1 MPACMQPIIARAT
14 RPEPLR
20 GVYLQL
26 YRGAIRGASLAAK
39 RDQLARYCDTIATMA
54 HGGSVVAGVVMHGFC
69 EDLASSWPRLAA
81 FGSERQIPV
90 LASWGLDSRD
100 LTARRKG
107 ELVASVL
114 RDASCAAGLLDAE
127 GQWDSDLG
135 AADDMDEAGAL
146 ELSQAIIEGAPG
158 AWVGDQPWYAIESH
172 GDVRR
177 TMKPMCAG
185 SVFQGFPVDEFAT
198 VATWGRFRQAYIYNA
213 KGPWSGYAQTF
224 ARMDQHWNGIAPA
237 LASVGLARPTRVT
250 LQAYGWKLHELVDA
264 ILRRGVLAREPLVF
278 WSDPWPDVTTLRA
291 LAFVDMLVREGFTAG
306 ATDAREVVR
315 AFQSDYNTRAR
326 SDHQLAVDGWAGD
339 DTVLAG
345 VGAGRG

>member
-1 MPACMQPIIARAT
+1 MPACTQPIIARAT
-14 RPEPLR
+14 RPEPPR

-26 YRGAIRGASLAAK
+26 YRGAIRGGTLAAK
-39 RDQLARYCDTIATMA
+39 RAQLARYVDTVATMV

-81 FGSERQIPV
+81 LGTEREIPV

-114 RDASCAAGLLDAE
+114 REPSCAAGLLDAE

-158 AWVGDQPWYAIESH
+158 ACVGDQPWYAIESH

-198 VATWGRFRQAYIYNA
+198 VCTWGRFRQAYIYN
-213 KGPWSGYAQTF
+213 KLGLSSGYAKTF
-224 ARMDQHWNGIAPA
+224 ARMDHDWQSIAPA
-237 LASVGLARPTRVT
+237 LASAGLSRPTRVT

-264 ILRRGVLAREPLVF
+264 ILLRGVLAREPLVF
-278 WSDPWPDVTTLRA
+278 WCDPWPDAVTLRA
-291 LAFVDMLVREGFTAG
+291 LAFVDLLVREGFTAG
-306 ATDAREVVR
+306 QVAGRDAVR
-315 AFQSDYNTRAR
+315 AFQLDYNARAR

-345 VGAGRG
+345 VGAARG